1 MGFADVSIAA
11 LAEDY
16 GLNIAQVFTLCRRFE
31 IPFQDEHSQ
40 LALEDAKRIILEVR
54 NHPQV
59 EPIEEPRS

>member
-16 GLNIAQVFTLCRRFE
+16 GLNIAQVFTLCRQFE
-31 IPFQDEHSQ
+31 IPFQNEHSQ

-54 NHPQV
+54 HPPQV
-59 EPIEEPRS
+59 ELTEEPRS